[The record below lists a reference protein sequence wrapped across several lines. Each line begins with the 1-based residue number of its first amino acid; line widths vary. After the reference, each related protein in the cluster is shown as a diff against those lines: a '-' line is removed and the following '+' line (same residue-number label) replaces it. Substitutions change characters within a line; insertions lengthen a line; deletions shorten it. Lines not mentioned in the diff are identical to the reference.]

1 MCIQNIVSCSLNK
14 KRSHSYVNE
23 RCFDTLR
30 KKTLPTQWMWCHVLT
45 GHDVAQTRTKLHKN
59 ACTFWVMKGHDLLH
73 WDREISLTFSSR
85 RRLLRTIFSHFI
97 SFKDKLM
104 KPDIW
109 TPEMFNFVEE
119 WLFISFWL
127 LKGSRLKTY
136 WSALV

>member
-1 MCIQNIVSCSLNK
+1 MQLQGFNQV
-14 KRSHSYVNE
+14 
-23 RCFDTLR
+23 
-30 KKTLPTQWMWCHVLT
+30 
-45 GHDVAQTRTKLHKN
+45 
-59 ACTFWVMKGHDLLH
+59 CTFWVMTGHDLLH

-136 WSALV
+136 WSALVSRHRYFKSNHYLSTVATWWQNCHIAIGGQNWFLIVD